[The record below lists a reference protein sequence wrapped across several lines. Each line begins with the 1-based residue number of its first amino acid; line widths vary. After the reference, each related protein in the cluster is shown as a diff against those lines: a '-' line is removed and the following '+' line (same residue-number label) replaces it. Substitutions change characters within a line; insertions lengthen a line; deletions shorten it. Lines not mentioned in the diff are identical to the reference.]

1 MFLQLSTTNSSTAAA
16 ATRSPPPDAAAL
28 RSIAFSRFLSSSP
41 LSLTT
46 SSTRSRTT
54 LLSLHASLLVLV
66 GRKLRPVIS
75 ASRLGLDTAFCSS
88 LITAKILL
96 PLT

>member
-1 MFLQLSTTNSSTAAA
+1 MFLQLSTTNSSTAA
-16 ATRSPPPDAAAL
+16 TRSSPADAAAL

-46 SSTRSRTT
+46 SSTRSLTT